1 MIFDNLQNS
10 ARYYSL
16 GDRIKRAFEFIKNT
30 DFGSYK
36 AGKYPENGDGM
47 FFLVN
52 EYTTKELKDCLM
64 ESHRKY
70 IDLQYMLKGSEQI
83 GHALLTN
90 NTITKEYDSENDYVL
105 YKPEKLS
112 LFTLHEGE
120 FAVFFPNDLHMTS
133 IFNETPQAIKKIVV
147 KVLINEFF

>member
-1 MIFDNLQNS
+1 MIFDNIQNS

-16 GDRIKRAFEFIKNT
+16 GDRIKKAFEFIKET
-30 DFGSYK
+30 DFNNYK
-36 AGKYPENGDGM
+36 AGKYPESGDGM

-52 EYTTKELKDCLM
+52 EYITKEMLDCLM

-83 GHALLTN
+83 GHALLTK
-90 NTITKEYDSENDYVL
+90 NTITREYDSENDYIL

-112 LFTLHEGE
+112 LFTLHESE
-120 FAVFFPNDLHMTS
+120 FAIFFPNDLHMTS
-133 IFNETPQAIKKIVV
+133 IIDEVPKAIKKIVV
-147 KVLINEFF
+147 KVLI